1 MEKSDTEPNNSAS
14 SGEAHLRE
22 QLLKLE
28 QALQEGHLKQAQ
40 KFHSQFHKS
49 SQTTKLPRSLREDFS
64 KLSYRLKELEDW
76 QVFATSPKRQA
87 LCERMKALITAEDH
101 PDQKIKELKQLHTD
115 WRQLGA
121 ANTRQ
126 AHRLWNKFKADGDK
140 VYATCAEYF
149 KERDR
154 LRLQNQVARE
164 QICATLEK
172 STEDANWSSMNYPSV
187 LSLMNKSHDDW
198 RRHGDIPPKQ
208 HRILNER
215 FHAALDPIKQKMDEE
230 LNRNLEHKQNIIE
243 QLQTCLDSETD
254 ASTMTA
260 LAKRLQ
266 QEWKSV
272 GITHRGKDQKHW
284 RIFRKLCDATF
295 ARRDQEAI
303 EKRESAK
310 NDAQKARGICKELA
324 SEDIDKARLQALR
337 SEFLAL
343 EQPSN
348 TKEFESLMQRAKVR
362 LADRHEDLLIEDIKR
377 KASLCSLVEDKT
389 YDISQAQ
396 EAWPG
401 SVDLPVEFEQLLV
414 SRLENTPVNSDE
426 TEKLCVKLEMLVGI
440 EAPDSAAMR
449 MQIQVELLQKGL
461 GQGIKE
467 ERTKKKQC
475 RDLQMTFYCLP
486 ALPATMD
493 RFRTAEDVFTQN
505 TPKVREEQH

>member
-1 MEKSDTEPNNSAS
+1 MEKSAIESNSPAP

-49 SQTTKLPRSLREDFS
+49 SQTIKLPRNLREDFR
-64 KLSYRLKELEDW
+64 KLSFQLKELEDW

-87 LCERMKALITAEDH
+87 LCERMKALIAAGDH

-115 WRQLGA
+115 WRQLGP

-149 KERDR
+149 KERDS
-154 LRLQNQVARE
+154 LRLHNQAERE
-164 QICATLEK
+164 QICAKLEK
-172 STEDANWSSMNYPSV
+172 FTEDANWSAMDYPSV

-198 RRHGDIPPKQ
+198 RRYRDIPQKQ

-230 LNRNLEHKQNIIE
+230 LNRNLEHKKNIIE
-243 QLQTCLDSETD
+243 QLQTCLDSEAD
-254 ASTMTA
+254 AATVTA

-272 GITHRGKDQKHW
+272 GITHRGKDQKLW
-284 RIFRKLCDATF
+284 RIFRKLCDAAF
-295 ARRDQEAI
+295 ARREQEVE
-303 EKRESAK
+303 EKRQNAK
-310 NDAQKARGICKELA
+310 IDAQKARAICKELSA
-324 SEDIDKARLQALR
+324 EAIDKNRLQALR

-343 EQPSN
+343 ERPPN
-348 TKEFESLMQRAKVR
+348 TKEFESLMQSAKLR
-362 LADRHEDLLIEDIKR
+362 LADQHEALLIEDIKR
-377 KASLCSLVEDKT
+377 KAALCRLVEDKT

-396 EAWPG
+396 AAWPG
-401 SVDLPVEFEQLLV
+401 SVDLPKEIEQLLLNH
-414 SRLENTPVNSDE
+414 LENKPVNADE
-426 TEKLCVKLEMLVGI
+426 VEKLCVKLEMLVGI
-440 EAPDSAAMR
+440 ETPDSAAIR

-461 GQGIKE
+461 GEGIKE
-467 ERTKKKQC
+467 ERTRKQQF

-486 ALPATMD
+486 ALPAYIE
-493 RFRTAEDVFTQN
+493 RFRTAEDVFTKN
-505 TPKVREEQH
+505 TSGVREEQH

>member
-1 MEKSDTEPNNSAS
+1 MENSDTEPNSSAPA
-14 SGEAHLRE
+14 GEVHLRE

-40 KFHSQFHKS
+40 KFHTQFHKS
-49 SQTTKLPRSLREDFS
+49 SQTIKLPRNLREDFR
-64 KLSYRLKELEDW
+64 KLSFQLKELEDW

-87 LCERMKALITAEDH
+87 LCERMKALIAAEDH
-101 PDQKIKELKQLHTD
+101 PDQKIKELKQLHME
-115 WRQLGA
+115 WQQLGP

-140 VYATCAEYF
+140 VYATCAEFF
-149 KERDR
+149 KERDS
-154 LRLQNQVARE
+154 LRLQNQVERE

-172 STEDANWSSMNYPSV
+172 FTEEANWSAMDYPSV
-187 LSLMNKSHDDW
+187 LSLMNKSHDEW
-198 RRHGDIPPKQ
+198 RRYGELPHKQ

-243 QLQTCLDSETD
+243 QLQTCLDSDAD

-260 LAKRLQ
+260 LAKQLQ

-284 RIFRKLCDATF
+284 RIFRKLCDAAF
-295 ARRDQEAI
+295 ARREQEAD
-303 EKRESAK
+303 EKRQNAK
-310 NDAQKARGICKELA
+310 IDAQKAREICKELA
-324 SEDIDKARLQALR
+324 SKDIDKNRLQTLR
-337 SEFLAL
+337 SEFLTL
-343 EQPSN
+343 ERPPN

-377 KASLCSLVEDKT
+377 KAALCSLVEDKT

-396 EAWPG
+396 AAWPG
-401 SVDLPVEFEQLLV
+401 SVDLPKETEKILLK
-414 SRLENTPVNSDE
+414 RLETTPVNSDE
-426 TEKLCVKLEMLVGI
+426 VEKLCVKLEMLVGI

-449 MQIQVELLQKGL
+449 MQIQVEQLQKGL
-461 GQGIKE
+461 GEGIKE
-467 ERTKKKQC
+467 ERTKKQQF

-486 ALPATMD
+486 ALPAYID
-493 RFRTAEDVFTQN
+493 RFQTAEDVFTKN

>member
-1 MEKSDTEPNNSAS
+1 MEKSDTQRTSSAPL
-14 SGEAHLRE
+14 GDAHLRG

-40 KFHSQFHKS
+40 KFHSQFHKA

-64 KLSYRLKELEDW
+64 KLSYQLKELEDW

-87 LCERMKALITAEDH
+87 LSERMKALITAEDH

-149 KERDR
+149 KERDSI
-154 LRLQNQVARE
+154 RLQNQAEHE

-172 STEDANWSSMNYPSV
+172 FSEDANWSSMDYPNV
-187 LSLMNKSHDDW
+187 TRLINKSHDDW
-198 RRHGDIPPKQ
+198 RRYRDIPPKQ
-208 HRILNER
+208 HRIMNER

-230 LNRNLEHKQNIIE
+230 LNRNLEHKQNLIE
-243 QLQTCLDSETD
+243 QLQICLDSETD
-254 ASTMTA
+254 ASSMTA

-284 RIFRKLCDATF
+284 RIFRKLCDAAF
-295 ARRDQEAI
+295 VRRDQEAV
-303 EKRESAK
+303 EKRQNAE
-310 NDAQKARGICKELA
+310 NDAQKAQEICKELA
-324 SEDIDKARLQALR
+324 SEDIDKDRLQTLR

-343 EQPSN
+343 ERPPN
-348 TKEFESLMQRAKVR
+348 TKEFESLMQRTKVR
-362 LADRHEDLLIEDIKR
+362 LADQHEGLLIEDIKR
-377 KASLCSLVEDKT
+377 KASLCTLVEDKT
-389 YDISQAQ
+389 SDISQTQA
-396 EAWPG
+396 AWPG
-401 SVDLPVEFEQLLV
+401 SVDLPKEIEQRLLN
-414 SRLENTPVNSDE
+414 RLENKPVNSDE
-426 TEKLCVKLEMLVGI
+426 AEKLCVKLEMLVGI
-440 EAPDSAAMR
+440 DAPDSAAIR

-467 ERTKKKQC
+467 ERTRKKQF
-475 RDLQMTFYCLP
+475 RDLQMAFYCLP
-486 ALPATMD
+486 VLPAYID